1 MPHGFAAIN
10 ASRRPDRAAYFK
22 PGLYDRNDHPNPNP
36 DLLVVEPVGPSQDKI
51 DNLSEHLNSVFGQ
64 ARLNGR
70 LQFIEQ
76 QALRIRHSQQSFWMN
91 LGLRRRVPYLSCRGD
106 GV

>member
-10 ASRRPDRAAYFK
+10 ASRRLDRAVYFK
-22 PGLYDRNDHPNPNP
+22 PGLYDRNNHPDPNP
-36 DLLVVEPVGPSQDKI
+36 DLLVVEPVGPSQEEI
-51 DNLSEHLNSVFGQ
+51 DNSSERLNSVFGQ
-64 ARLNGR
+64 AGLNGR

-76 QALRIRHSQQSFWMN
+76 QALRIRHLQQSFWMDP
-91 LGLRRRVPYLSCRGD
+91 GSRRRAPYLSCRGD